1 MKNKL
6 KPISNQ
12 YFGAPKT
19 IFCHLILAKLAEFR
33 LFVAIQ
39 NKSHSK
45 NIFENV
51 QNYKFQAALQKT
63 FTRISSAYKQ
73 NCPGGKWQHPSKYI
87 LHRGIMLCFCSFQEF
102 SLNIV

>member
-6 KPISNQ
+6 KPLTKQ

-19 IFCHLILAKLAEFR
+19 IFCNLILAKLDEFR
-33 LFVAIQ
+33 LFVPIQ

-73 NCPGGKWQHPSKYI
+73 NLPRWQLTASQYIHSPQKDNAVFPLLPGI
-87 LHRGIMLCFCSFQEF
+87 LT
-102 SLNIV
+102 